1 MKSVKDG
8 KEHFDEEIDVHNRSE
23 SDDLGPTHTSGTPGT
38 RLGSRLSDPEVT
50 D

>member
-1 MKSVKDG
+1 MNTLNREE
-8 KEHFDEEIDVHNRSE
+8 EHLDERIDVHNRSE
-23 SDDLGPTHTSGTPGT
+23 SNDLGLAHTSGTPAT